1 MFKKL
6 CILVAFICGIDF
18 DVIKKSI
25 ESFSGVERRSE
36 KIGMINGVDVY
47 HDYAHHPAQIEK
59 MIGCAK
65 ELVCGKGRVITVF
78 EPHTF
83 SRTKYLLE
91 DFAKSLSLAD
101 EIVLA
106 PVYSARELETDG
118 MTSIDLLY
126 ETRKYNLR
134 TSYFKSYFE
143 IIKYIKT
150 ITKQGDLVLVLGA
163 GNIEKLA
170 KQLLE

>member
-1 MFKKL
+1 M
-6 CILVAFICGIDF
+6 
-18 DVIKKSI
+18 
-25 ESFSGVERRSE
+25 
-36 KIGMINGVDVY
+36 
-47 HDYAHHPAQIEK
+47 
-59 MIGCAK
+59 
-65 ELVCGKGRVITVF
+65 
-78 EPHTF
+78 
-83 SRTKYLLE
+83 LE

-118 MTSIDLLY
+118 MTSIDLLN
-126 ETRKYNLR
+126 ETRKYSLR

-150 ITKQGDLVLVLGA
+150 IIKQGDLVLVLGA

-170 KQLLE
+170 KQLLEQKSK